1 MLGNIF
7 TILER
12 LREYNYGDPF
22 ITFIAIGFSLSF
34 TAKMFLTGCQESNR
48 DRSVEVGRHRA
59 DTVIIPQQQKS
70 VTTVHC
76 R

>member
-7 TILER
+7 TIVER
-12 LREYNYGDPF
+12 LRDYTSG
-22 ITFIAIGFSLSF
+22 ITFIAIGFSLWF

-70 VTTVHC
+70 VTNVHC
-76 R
+76 C